1 MTSSCESK
9 GLIDKNAAATP
20 ALPARIGARVQSWF
34 RRGERAMAPDIMVP
48 HKGSC
53 PPAREVTHGDPLI
66 ALMGL
71 MVARLPGSGPSPFGS
86 MGAPLTDPVRHVAA
100 EFSSCYC
107 SGPFVTMVFKDRRT
121 VGAYVEDGSHLSL
134 SPFGPDE
141 KTVDGSYGLSAEIS
155 RFCAGKTITH
165 IVAYPLDVAGCHA
178 LIITPGT
185 GPALLVGSDKP
196 FTLC

>member
-1 MTSSCESK
+1 MTSSRESRCLD
-9 GLIDKNAAATP
+9 GKNAAAAPT
-20 ALPARIGARVQSWF
+20 LPARIGARVQSWF

-53 PPAREVTHGDPLI
+53 PPAREVSPDEPLV

-71 MVARLPGSGPSPFGS
+71 MAARLPGSGPSPFGS
-86 MGAPLTDPVRHVAA
+86 VGAPHTSPVRHVAA

-121 VGAYVEDGSHLSL
+121 VGVYVEDGSHVSL
-134 SPFGPDE
+134 GLFGPDE
-141 KTVDGSYGLSAEIS
+141 KAVDGPYGLSAEIS

-178 LIITPGT
+178 LIITPET
-185 GPALLVGSDKP
+185 GPGLLVGSDKP
-196 FTLC
+196 FVLY